1 MKVSI
6 FFCGEDY
13 SFWSRESKPDN
24 ELIIHRTFWSRSK
37 RDGRRREYERERE
50 RERERGCR
58 SERERERLKW
68 NAKGENCFIYLF
80 VFNFYTLFALWL
92 WLSGIRRLYEW
103 WLTVRINHVL
113 LVLIFL
119 PLPRFTLSFFKKKK
133 YIIFSLQPAR
143 QFWAR
148 IKIVLMLKSFVN
160 NFRYTTNKNNI
171 VIRGFGRLISYF
183 FYKKNCILFLYV
195 EFKFHSL
202 QWKDKTMKKT

>member
-1 MKVSI
+1 MKVLI
-6 FFCGEDY
+6 FFCGDDY

-37 RDGRRREYERERE
+37 REGRRREYERERE
-50 RERERGCR
+50 REATDQ
-58 SERERERLKW
+58 RERLKW

-113 LVLIFL
+113 LALIFL

-133 YIIFSLQPAR
+133 IIFSLQPAR

-148 IKIVLMLKSFVN
+148 IKIVLMLKSFV
-160 NFRYTTNKNNI
+160 
-171 VIRGFGRLISYF
+171 
-183 FYKKNCILFLYV
+183 
-195 EFKFHSL
+195 
-202 QWKDKTMKKT
+202 